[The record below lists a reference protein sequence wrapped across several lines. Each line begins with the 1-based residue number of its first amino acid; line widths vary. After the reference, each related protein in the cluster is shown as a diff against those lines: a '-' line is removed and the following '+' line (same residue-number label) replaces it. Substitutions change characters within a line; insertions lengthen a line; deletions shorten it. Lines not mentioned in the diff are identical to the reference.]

1 MEQWWDIFLHAWAN
15 QKKPCQFKKKKK
27 ELCKLQL
34 TKTNRSVFYFLLSL
48 LTLSIISSVILC
60 STQTHAIKAHD
71 GHPPLSSSTLVEPMS
86 LGIEFCRSILPLT
99 WPTLLWPTTWPSQQT
114 QVLQPKQDIHS
125 WSKEIHG
132 IEEGKRWGM
141 SDNLDAVKRLL
152 CLFFLHGFDLDFN
165 WCGLFGLVQ
174 VCKRWHI
181 IFPLAI

>member
-1 MEQWWDIFLHAWAN
+1 MTRHLFTYLSQP
-15 QKKPCQFKKKKK
+15 KKTMSIKKKKK
-27 ELCKLQL
+27 LCKLQL

-48 LTLSIISSVILC
+48 LTLSIISSVVLC

-71 GHPPLSSSTLVEPMS
+71 GHPALSSSTLVEPMS
-86 LGIEFCRSILPLT
+86 LGIECCRSILPLT
-99 WPTLLWPTTWPSQQT
+99 WPTLLRLTTWPSQQT
-114 QVLQPKQDIHS
+114 QVLLRPKQDIHS

-141 SDNLDAVKRLL
+141 SDELDAVKRLL
-152 CLFFLHGFDLDFN
+152 CLFFLHGSDLDFN